1 LLACLLL
8 GGWLAGC
15 ATVTAPTP
23 PPVTEQP
30 PVEGWTAE
38 KLVRILSRRDQQ
50 FRSLRALATVY
61 YRGPEGR
68 RGFEEAVLVQ
78 RPDRLR
84 LETLSAL
91 GAILVLTANGHQ
103 VIGYHPREGLFFRG
117 QASQENLLRYTQIP
131 LELEEITALLM
142 GLPPITMASDW
153 TLGGSSLFRYVD
165 GKPVEVVTF
174 DPSLELPVRWYRLS
188 ADGGPEVSAVFENFS
203 PTPAGSFP
211 LKIIVETAGQQ
222 RRLDITYQEPEIN
235 VEISPA
241 LFLQEK
247 PANAKEIPIE
257 ALGK

>member
-1 LLACLLL
+1 L
-8 GGWLAGC
+8 
-15 ATVTAPTP
+15 TPTIP
-23 PPVTEQP
+23 PPATEPP
-30 PVEGWTAE
+30 PVEGWTTE
-38 KLVRILSRRDQQ
+38 KLVRILAQRDRQ
-50 FRSLRALATVY
+50 FRSLRSLATVY

-78 RPDRLR
+78 RPGRLR

-91 GAILVLTANGHQ
+91 GAILVLTANGDQ

-117 QASQENLLRYTQIP
+117 KASKENLLQYTQIP

-142 GLPPITMASDW
+142 GLPPAATESDW

-174 DPSLELPVRWYRLS
+174 DPGLELPVRWYRLS
-188 ADGGPEVSAVFENFS
+188 ADGTPEVSAVFENFS

-211 LKIIVETAGQQ
+211 LKIVVETAAQQ
-222 RRLDITYQEPEIN
+222 RRLEITYQEPEIN

-247 PANAKEIPIE
+247 PANVKEIPIE